1 MQHSNQPVLR
11 ADYEHGP
18 RYTVSW
24 PVHRPTI
31 FFLEIVERAFENKN
45 REGFIDR
52 WRKGVGVG
60 KTENIRSFFPF
71 LSRAPPLFPRSELTL
86 ATSFY
91 SRACRFSKRKRN
103 DVCVQPNSNAL
114 TPDHNR
120 FRIITNFVI
129 LYRKS

>member
-18 RYTVSW
+18 RCTVTL

-52 WRKGVGVG
+52 WRKGWGWG
-60 KTENIRSFFPF
+60 KEKIDGRSFLFFLALHPCSRASSS
-71 LSRAPPLFPRSELTL
+71 LSRPRFTRVLVDFRKEKETASAYSLTVTPLLSTIIGSILSR
-86 ATSFY
+86 TS
-91 SRACRFSKRKRN
+91 
-103 DVCVQPNSNAL
+103 
-114 TPDHNR
+114 
-120 FRIITNFVI
+120 
-129 LYRKS
+129 

>member
-18 RYTVSW
+18 RYTVTW

-31 FFLEIVERAFENKN
+31 FFLQIVERAFENKN
-45 REGFIDR
+45 REGFIDH

-60 KTENIRSFFPF
+60 KRENIRSFFLF
-71 LSRAPPLFPRSELTL
+71 LSRAHPCSRAPSSLSRPRFTL
-86 ATSFY
+86 ATS
-91 SRACRFSKRKRN
+91 FSKRKRN

-114 TPDHNR
+114 TLDHNR
-120 FRIITNFVI
+120 FHIITNFVI